1 MTEVTGNFVLK
12 NFLCCDKTEVQNE
25 NEAYMTKVCLF

>member
-12 NFLCCDKTEVQNE
+12 NFLCCDKTEV
-25 NEAYMTKVCLF
+25 